1 MEVAKSWAT
10 EWPYNGYL
18 LLGTATV
25 GVSLWILCRYFVG
38 GVCRSK
44 AMLDGKTVIIIGGN
58 TGIGKEMAIDLAKI
72 NARVILACRN
82 QEKGKKAEV
91 DVRRESGNSDIHF
104 HQHDLASFASIRK
117 FAYKKFYQK
126 NHI

>member
-1 MEVAKSWAT
+1 M
-10 EWPYNGYL
+10 L
-18 LLGTATV
+18 H
-25 GVSLWILCRYFVG
+25 RYFVG

-44 AMLDGKTVIIIGGN
+44 AMLDGKTVIVTGGN
-58 TGIGKEMAIDLAKI
+58 TGIGKETAIDLTKRK
-72 NARVILACRN
+72 ARVVLACRN

-117 FAYKKFYQK
+117 FA
-126 NHI
+126 